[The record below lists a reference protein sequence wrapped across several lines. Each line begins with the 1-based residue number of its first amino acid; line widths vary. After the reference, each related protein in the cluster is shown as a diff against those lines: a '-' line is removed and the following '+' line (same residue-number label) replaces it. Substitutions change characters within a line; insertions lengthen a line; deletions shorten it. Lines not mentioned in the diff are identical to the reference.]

1 MDDTLPKSADRPKLV
16 PARMFLRSNH
26 KVRFN
31 DYPSTE
37 RRMLDL
43 GDDFSAE
50 MQACRDVSSLE
61 LALGMLEVIGTS
73 RDPRGPMACLYVIE
87 AEGTGYCKIGVSV
100 RPVERLGQLQTAN
113 AHKLSLFACV
123 FSSFMRATEI
133 ESGVLKCATEQGW
146 RAQGE
151 WLRGRPEDVLSEI
164 FSFAKRECYAI
175 CDPLTWFEDMRAL
188 TLKKASRMRRYR
200 DRI

>member
-1 MDDTLPKSADRPKLV
+1 MDDTLPKSADRPNLV

-26 KVRFN
+26 RVRFR
-31 DYPSTE
+31 DTFDKD
-37 RRMLDL
+37 RRMFDL

-50 MQACRDVSSLE
+50 MRACRDVASLE
-61 LALGMLEVIGTS
+61 LALGMLDVIGKS
-73 RDPRGPMACLYVIE
+73 RDPKGPMSCLYVIE

-100 RPVERLGQLQTAN
+100 RPTERIGALQTAN

-123 FSSFMRATEI
+123 FSSNMRATEI
-133 ESGVLKCATEQGW
+133 ESGVLKCAAEQGW

-151 WLRGRPEDVLSEI
+151 WLRGKPEDVLSEI
-164 FSFAKRECYAI
+164 LSFAKRECYAI